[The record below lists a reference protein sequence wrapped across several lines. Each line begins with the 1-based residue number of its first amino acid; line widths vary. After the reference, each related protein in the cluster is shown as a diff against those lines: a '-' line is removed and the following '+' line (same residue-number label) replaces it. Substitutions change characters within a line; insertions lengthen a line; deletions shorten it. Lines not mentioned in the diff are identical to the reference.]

1 MLRKLSISS
10 FMIAS
15 ILGMSSSIAQSAI
28 ATPRTPDAPLLL
40 ATAYTDRTLPTL
52 RRGDRGQ
59 AVRKL
64 QRILQDNG
72 FLGAASQRLGE
83 PGHNSVDGVFGV
95 ATEIAIRDLQR
106 RYKLRVTG
114 VVNPATWEIL
124 DMKENPYHS
133 PLPFLY

>member
-1 MLRKLSISS
+1 MLIKLLCSS
-10 FMIAS
+10 LMIA
-15 ILGMSSSIAQSAI
+15 ITLEMSSSYQSAI
-28 ATPRTPDAPLLL
+28 AISKTPDAPLLL

-52 RRGDRGQ
+52 RRGDRGE

-72 FLGAASQRLGE
+72 FLGAASKRLGE

-95 ATEIAIRDLQR
+95 ATEIAIRDLQK

-114 VVNPATWEIL
+114 VVNPATWEVL
-124 DMKENPYHS
+124 DANENPYHS
-133 PLPFLY
+133 PLPFRY